1 MVICSRQLNYAIIQ
15 RILTSFERFHAVVFQ
30 ITFIISSSDES
41 LLDFTDSR
49 ISFVKEPDEHYS
61 LNLCST
67 ASWEVAVDRSRF
79 QLVLM
84 LGHSMSLTG
93 QNDLNFAASVLKS
106 MSSLDLDKI
115 HAVGFCGTPTRK
127 DGLHDCLRYPSHCM
141 ICETSLMRD
150 KLMFVKVEMGRRFEC
165 YESSKNDYQA
175 FLLGKA
181 SANKLLRRCGSESQ
195 NPKAHDGFLLCVSFQ
210 VIAHLNEVY
219 LQYVC
224 TIARKVLLSCSVWL
238 YSTRTVHVSHI
249 LAASSP

>member
-30 ITFIISSSDES
+30 ITFIISPSDES

-49 ISFVKEPDEHYS
+49 ISFVTEPDEHYS

-84 LGHSMSLTG
+84 LGHSMSLTW
-93 QNDLNFAASVLKS
+93 QNDLNFAESVLKS
-106 MSSLDLDKI
+106 ISSLDLDKI

-150 KLMFVKVEMGRRFEC
+150 KPMFVKVEMGRRFEC
-165 YESSKNDYQA
+165 YESSKNNYQA

-181 SANKLLRRCGSESQ
+181 SANKLLRRHGSESQ
-195 NPKAHDGFLLCVSFQ
+195 TRKRMMDFCFASHFKLLR
-210 VIAHLNEVY
+210 I
-219 LQYVC
+219 
-224 TIARKVLLSCSVWL
+224 
-238 YSTRTVHVSHI
+238 
-249 LAASSP
+249 